1 MVLIGEEG
9 CDGGGR
15 CKVEYDRSIEGF
27 FWEGWTRTG
36 GGSKKKRRV
45 FFRLKGLQTLEDAI
59 PYLCGEDLAQTFL
72 CLRTSEKQTDC
83 KPLCLRVVCAS
94 QTEEVT

>member
-1 MVLIGEEG
+1 MVLAARWSTI
-9 CDGGGR
+9 DRWRVFSGR
-15 CKVEYDRSIEGF
+15 VGRGREAEAKEKK
-27 FWEGWTRTG
+27 TRF
-36 GGSKKKRRV
+36 

-59 PYLCGEDLAQTFL
+59 PYMCGEDLVQTFL